1 MIATASQTSFLEV
14 NPTLSYY
21 KDIYM
26 IWMNGEAK
34 TNRKSTYNT
43 DSDPIADQLSGSE
56 PDTSVLER
64 PLHDMDEWRSKTSK
78 KPTYNWDSD
87 PIADQL
93 SGSEPEIPVVSKSLF
108 AWRRK

>member
-14 NPTLSYY
+14 NPTLSYN

-34 TNRKSTYNT
+34 TNRKS
-43 DSDPIADQLSGSE
+43 
-56 PDTSVLER
+56 
-64 PLHDMDEWRSKTSK
+64 
-78 KPTYNWDSD
+78 TYNWDSD